1 MDYIVRA
8 TAADGQI
15 RAFAATTRET
25 VETARQDHNTSPV
38 ATAALGRLLTAGAM
52 MGVMMKGDK
61 DLLTLRIHAGGPLN
75 GITVTADSKGNVK
88 GYVGNP
94 DVVIPANKKGKLDVA
109 GAVGVGFMDVI
120 KDLGLKEPYVG
131 QCVLQTSE
139 IAEDLTYYFAT
150 SEQVPSSVGLG
161 VLMNKDNTVR
171 QAGGFIIQLMPFC
184 DEKVIEKLEQRL
196 AEVNSVTAF
205 LDEGLTPEQILEKL
219 LGDMDLVINDTVPT
233 QFYCNCSRERVSK
246 ALIAVGRK
254 ELNEMIQEAKPV
266 ELKCHFCNSA
276 YEFSTEDLK
285 ELLRKHRWHQQPF
298 RLGSGRGLL
307 SVAGGYAVQ
316 HLAALAAA
324 AGVGADDGGAVHAA
338 RALGD
343 RRTPVG
349 HVLWSRTQD
358 ANPGRG
364 AVR

>member
-161 VLMNKDNTVR
+161 VL
-171 QAGGFIIQLMPFC
+171 IQLMPFC

-285 ELLRKHRWHQQPF
+285 ELLRK
-298 RLGSGRGLL
+298 SK
-307 SVAGGYAVQ
+307 
-316 HLAALAAA
+316 
-324 AGVGADDGGAVHAA
+324 
-338 RALGD
+338 
-343 RRTPVG
+343 
-349 HVLWSRTQD
+349 
-358 ANPGRG
+358 
-364 AVR
+364 